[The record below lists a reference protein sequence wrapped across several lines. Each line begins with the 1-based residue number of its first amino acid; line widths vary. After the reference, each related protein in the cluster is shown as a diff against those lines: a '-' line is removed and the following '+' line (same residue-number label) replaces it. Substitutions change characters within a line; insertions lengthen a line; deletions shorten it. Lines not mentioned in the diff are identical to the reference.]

1 MSEQSQRVS
10 YKRPAIEFKS
20 NTFTVPVLILG
31 TNELSVITEQLKIK
45 IKQAPEFFKN
55 SPLLFDLQEIVKQ
68 QLDLDLVELHKTV
81 IDLLFIPVGI
91 RGGTVEHNKVA
102 HSLKLA
108 VFSNHRSNAGQAGKQ
123 PQKITT
129 TVEEKPDTESTETRT
144 LTQPVRSGQRVYVKG
159 DLIILAP
166 VSSGA
171 EIMAEG
177 NIHIYG
183 TLRGRALAG
192 VQGNTECRIF
202 CSDLQAELVSIAGHY
217 RVSEDLGQS
226 VRGKPVQIYYQDKA
240 LIIKDI

>member
-1 MSEQSQRVS
+1 MPEQSQHVS

-31 TNELSVITEQLKIK
+31 TNDLNIIAEQLKIK

-68 QLDLDLVELHKTV
+68 QLDLDLAQLHNTV
-81 IDLLFIPVGI
+81 LDLKFIPVGI
-91 RGGTVEHNKVA
+91 RGGTVDHNKVA
-102 HSLKLA
+102 HSINLA
-108 VFSNHRSNAGQAGKQ
+108 VFSNLNRKTDQTGKQ
-123 PQKITT
+123 SEKISPTN
-129 TVEEKPDTESTETRT
+129 EQKPDSDSTETRL
-144 LTQPVRSGQRVYVKG
+144 LTQPVRSGQRIYVKG

-183 TLRGRALAG
+183 ALRGRALAG
-192 VQGNTECRIF
+192 VKGNTTRRIF
-202 CSDLQAELVSIAGHY
+202 CSNLQAELVSIAGHY
-217 RVSEDLGQS
+217 KVSDDLDQT
-226 VRGKPVQIYYQDKA
+226 VRGKPVQIYLQDKA